1 MTPHLKKKIPISRS
15 TLGCVNEGKQIS
27 ADTMSWREN
36 QMRGWVLSLDHSL
49 PRAAS
54 GIAHF
59 SFALANNL
67 IKKMAVITL
76 IDGEETCLV

>member
-1 MTPHLKKKIPISRS
+1 
-15 TLGCVNEGKQIS
+15 
-27 ADTMSWREN
+27 MSWREN
-36 QMRGWVLSLDHSL
+36 QMGGWVLSLDHSL

-54 GIAHF
+54 GIDHF

-67 IKKMAVITL
+67 IKKMAVITM

>member
-1 MTPHLKKKIPISRS
+1 M
-15 TLGCVNEGKQIS
+15 
-27 ADTMSWREN
+27 
-36 QMRGWVLSLDHSL
+36 LSLDHSL
-49 PRAAS
+49 PCAAS

-67 IKKMAVITL
+67 IKTMAVITL